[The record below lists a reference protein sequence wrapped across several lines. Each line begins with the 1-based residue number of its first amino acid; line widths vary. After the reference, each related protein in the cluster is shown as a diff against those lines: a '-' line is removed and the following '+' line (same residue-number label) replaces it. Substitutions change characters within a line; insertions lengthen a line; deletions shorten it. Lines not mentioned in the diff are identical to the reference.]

1 MSSACLSALAAS
13 PHSQAGWNS
22 TASPGAVS
30 WNAVE
35 GL

>member
-13 PHSQAGWNS
+13 PHSQAGWNR